1 MPTDLKNNHPM
12 LGIECPYCGRTC
24 ALGTKECP
32 NCHHKL
38 EDPHYTL
45 SNNFQHS
52 QTSAKKSKLL
62 KITAIILVILLMV
75 GMGWLFKNRTITNSV
90 LSPYI
95 YVQINYYDKQ
105 KKILRTNYYV
115 AKQNISNKQAQ
126 HKFVLG
132 YLGQGKKG
140 KKLIRNSDITIVG
153 KRFTHTPHYQLII
166 KKNESYLTGPQFITI
181 KESST
186 VILPPIQTTG
196 MNPTRVPNTNIIRCR
211 DEHQKLIHFIKITP
225 VSISPNS

>member
-1 MPTDLKNNHPM
+1 MPTDLKNNHPI

-95 YVQINYYDKQ
+95 YVQINYYDKR
-105 KKILRTNYYV
+105 KKYYEQIIMLQS
-115 AKQNISNKQAQ
+115 KTSLINK
-126 HKFVLG
+126 LS
-132 YLGQGKKG
+132 
-140 KKLIRNSDITIVG
+140 INSS
-153 KRFTHTPHYQLII
+153 L
-166 KKNESYLTGPQFITI
+166 
-181 KESST
+181 
-186 VILPPIQTTG
+186 VILVKA
-196 MNPTRVPNTNIIRCR
+196 RR
-211 DEHQKLIHFIKITP
+211 EK
-225 VSISPNS
+225 S